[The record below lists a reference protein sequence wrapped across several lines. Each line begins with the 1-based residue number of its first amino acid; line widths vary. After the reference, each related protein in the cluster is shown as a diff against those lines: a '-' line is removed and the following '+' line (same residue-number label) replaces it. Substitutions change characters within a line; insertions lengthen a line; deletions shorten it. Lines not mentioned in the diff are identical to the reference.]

1 MNLIFYSPH
10 PTHDLVSEVG
20 YSTHQRETINALKD
34 LGVSV
39 FPVVMGGVEM
49 SELQYVDG
57 KAINHKGLKH
67 YIKKFIPR
75 YVWVSI
81 KDFFLIQHDKRAARL
96 LNQAI
101 IDKQADLVYERSE
114 YLQDSSVKVI
124 KSHGIKYFIEVNAP
138 FVEEMI
144 AMEGKS
150 IWTTLAHFKEKNKY
164 KNADKIFVVSSALK
178 EFLVNRYK
186 INPTKIIVSPNRI
199 NPELFLKNEED
210 ITPRNNRIDFKDS
223 TVIGFV
229 GSILPHHYVDV
240 LIEAFNKVIKLD
252 KKVSLLII
260 GEGSL
265 LNQLKSMVNQYGLND
280 HVFFI
285 GKVPHHQV
293 HEYIN
298 QMDVCV
304 MPGSNWYGSP
314 IKIFEYA
321 VLGKAIVAPNN
332 SPLRDVMVNGEDGLL
347 VETNADMLAAAF
359 MKLVD
364 SPQIRQT
371 LGQNFKNKVLSG
383 YTWKSA
389 AQLILRAAKNEL

>member
-1 MNLIFYSPH
+1 MRLIFYSPH

-39 FPVVMGGVEM
+39 FPVVMGGVQM
-49 SELQYVDG
+49 SEVQYTEG
-57 KAINHKGLKH
+57 KAIDHKGLK
-67 YIKKFIPR
+67 YFIKKFVPR

-101 IDKQADLVYERSE
+101 IDKQADIVYERSE
-114 YLQDSSVKVI
+114 YLQDSSVKII
-124 KSHGIKYFIEVNAP
+124 KSHKIKYFIEVNAP

-150 IWTTLAHFKEKNKY
+150 IWTILAHFKEKNKY

-178 EFLVNRYK
+178 EFIVERYK
-186 INPTKIIVSPNRI
+186 INPSKIIISPNRI
-199 NPELFLKNEED
+199 NPDLFLQNEEVKSP
-210 ITPRNNRIDFKDS
+210 INLIDFKDS

-240 LIEAFNKVIKLD
+240 LIEAFNKVIKFD
-252 KKVSLLII
+252 KKASLLII
-260 GEGSL
+260 GEGAL
-265 LNQLKSMVNQYGLND
+265 LNQLKDKVNDYGLNAQ
-280 HVFFI
+280 VFFI
-285 GKVPHHQV
+285 GKVPHNQV
-293 HEYIN
+293 HKYIN

-347 VETNADMLAAAF
+347 VETNTDILAAALI
-359 MKLVD
+359 KLID
-364 SPQIRQT
+364 SPQLRKS
-371 LGQNFKNKVLSG
+371 LGQNFKNKVLSD

-389 AQLILRAAKNEL
+389 AQLILRASKNEL

>member
-1 MNLIFYSPH
+1 MRLIYYSPH

-34 LGVSV
+34 LGVEV
-39 FPVVMGGVEM
+39 LPVVMGGSQV
-49 SELQYVDG
+49 SELQYTEG
-57 KAINHKGLKH
+57 KAIEHNGLKY
-67 YIKKFIPR
+67 YIKKVTPRFI
-75 YVWVSI
+75 WVSI
-81 KDFFLIQHDKRAARL
+81 KDFFLLQHDKKAGRI

-101 IDKQADLVYERSE
+101 LDFKADIVYERSE
-114 YLQDSSVKVI
+114 YLQDSGVKPV
-124 KSHGIKYFIEVNAP
+124 KSHKIKYFIEVNAP

-144 AMEGKS
+144 AMEGRS
-150 IWTTLAHFKEKNKY
+150 IWISLAHKKEKKKY

-178 EFLVNRYK
+178 DFILKRYK
-186 INPTKIIVSPNRI
+186 IDPDKIIISPNRI
-199 NPELFLKNEED
+199 NPDLFLKNTISEK
-210 ITPRNNRIDFKDS
+210 PNNLIDFKDS

-252 KKVSLLII
+252 KKASLLII
-260 GEGSL
+260 GEGAL

-280 HVFFI
+280 QVFFI

-293 HEYIN
+293 HNYIN

-321 VLGKAIVAPNN
+321 VLGKAIVAPDN
-332 SPLRDVMVNGEDGLL
+332 SPLRDVMVNGEDGIL
-347 VETNADMLAAAF
+347 VETNAEKLAIAF
-359 MKLVD
+359 IDLID
-364 SPQIRQT
+364 SAELRAT
-371 LGQNFKNKVLSG
+371 LGNKFKTKVLAD

-389 AQLILRAAKNEL
+389 AKMIINAVENHL